1 MALNSK
7 TDNRQA
13 LVLYHYY
20 EKDQSYIDNF
30 AHFLRFG
37 YNSSLNYLIIV
48 AGECLVELPSLD
60 NVQYLFAENKNFDYG
75 GYCEAIQTLDLWQQY
90 DFYFFVNSSVRGPF
104 VPTYYNQNWIN
115 LFLDQFSDEIGI
127 VGSAISMT
135 PSGHSISRLYHEKYG
150 NLERNNHFL
159 AHVQTTC
166 YALSRKV
173 LGQLIQLGFYG
184 ENKDLNKDEAVR
196 DYEIR
201 LSQLILDMGLN
212 LRCMLPE
219 YNEADYRKA
228 CEDINLTSREGDS
241 GFKQSYFGRSSHP
254 YESIFIKTSRSTFS
268 NDDLMRFAF
277 SMSIYDKLRDCLA
290 QQTFVRMYINKIQ
303 ASALRL
309 TEESKSH
316 RKNLL
321 KSFLKI
327 FE

>member
-1 MALNSK
+1 
-7 TDNRQA
+7 
-13 LVLYHYY
+13 
-20 EKDQSYIDNF
+20 
-30 AHFLRFG
+30 
-37 YNSSLNYLIIV
+37 
-48 AGECLVELPSLD
+48 
-60 NVQYLFAENKNFDYG
+60 
-75 GYCEAIQTLDLWQQY
+75 
-90 DFYFFVNSSVRGPF
+90 
-104 VPTYYNQNWIN
+104 
-115 LFLDQFSDEIGI
+115 
-127 VGSAISMT
+127 
-135 PSGHSISRLYHEKYG
+135 
-150 NLERNNHFL
+150 
-159 AHVQTTC
+159 
-166 YALSRKV
+166 V

-228 CEDINLTSREGDS
+228 CEDVNLTSREGDS
-241 GFKQSYFGRSSHP
+241 GFKLSYFGRSAHP
-254 YESIFIKTSRSTFS
+254 YESIFIKTSRGIFS

-290 QQTFVRMYINKIQ
+290 QQTFVRTYINKIQ

-316 RKNLL
+316 RKDIF